1 MENKEKK
8 FITPVLEI
16 VVFTDEDIITGSG
29 LGEEEDENMHGY

>member
-16 VVFTDEDIITGSG
+16 IAFTNEDIITDSG
-29 LGEEEDENMHGY
+29 LGDEDDENVHGY